1 MASAPFTK
9 QGRNLN
15 LCRVNTHIEQSFVV
29 IWLFIWGGKNW
40 FVLGSRL
47 GSGSLAFVWCLKAK
61 FGFAPKLHGF
71 EWSIWFRDECLK
83 FVKVRAV
90 KPLADLF
97 ILWHLCL
104 VERDFKKS
112 ILEKSLQRKCSSFSS
127 ELPGTSSGSAMA
139 WRSRLYLILCF
150 WSW

>member
-15 LCRVNTHIEQSFVV
+15 LCWDNTHIEQSFVAV
-29 IWLFIWGGKNW
+29 WLFIWEGKNW
-40 FVLGSRL
+40 FDLGSRL
-47 GSGSLAFVWCLKAK
+47 GFSSLAFGWCLKTK
-61 FGFAPKLHGF
+61 FVFSQRLYGF
-71 EWSIWFRDECLK
+71 EWSIRFWDECLK
-83 FVKVRAV
+83 SVKVRAV
-90 KPLADLF
+90 K
-97 ILWHLCL
+97 HLCL
-104 VERDFKKS
+104 EFWEVERDFKKF

-127 ELPGTSSGSAMA
+127 GLRGTYSGSEMA